1 MLERMSE
8 RLVFDTHR
16 FVRDMVAVGMAEP
29 IAERL
34 AEKQLEMLRG
44 DLATQVELAQ
54 VEANLRIELAA
65 INERITQ
72 VEANLKTELAATNER
87 ITQVEANLK
96 TDITQVEANLKTDI
110 TQVEANLKTELAA
123 TKTSLVKWMVTIM
136 TAYTAAIAALA
147 RALAG

>member
-1 MLERMSE
+1 MLGHMSE

-34 AEKQLEMLRG
+34 AEKQVEMLSG
-44 DLATQVELAQ
+44 DLATRMGLAQ

-72 VEANLKTELAATNER
+72 VEANLKTELATTNER
-87 ITQVEANLK
+87 IAQVEANLK
-96 TDITQVEANLKTDI
+96 TD
-110 TQVEANLKTELAA
+110 LAA
-123 TKTSLVKWMVTIM
+123 ARTSLIKWMVTLM
-136 TAYTAAIAALA
+136 TAYTAAIAALVS
-147 RALAG
+147 ALARSLAG

>member
-34 AEKQLEMLRG
+34 AEKQVEMLRG

-54 VEANLRIELAA
+54 VEANLR
-65 INERITQ
+65 R
-72 VEANLKTELAATNER
+72 
-87 ITQVEANLK
+87 
-96 TDITQVEANLKTDI
+96 
-110 TQVEANLKTELAA
+110 
-123 TKTSLVKWMVTIM
+123 
-136 TAYTAAIAALA
+136 
-147 RALAG
+147 